1 MSDSF
6 STKVVPKSLVD
17 AVTERLEAA
26 IVAGELAPGERI
38 REQTLATS
46 LGVSRG
52 PLREAIRRLEGR
64 RLLDRKVN
72 VGVSVAML
80 SPERLDNLLTVR
92 EALEGMACRLAAER
106 MSKQELDELVKL
118 LESHARKPDV
128 TRGSGYYQE
137 SGDYDFHFRIVTA
150 SRNELLASIV
160 KGDLYDLLRVYRYK
174 SSTMTGRAAQ
184 AIDEHRAIVEALV
197 ARDPERAEAAMR
209 SHIRNARLHAQM
221 ALRKVD
227 EAEAEA
233 GA

>member
-38 REQTLATS
+38 REQTLAAS

-106 MSKQELDELVKL
+106 MSDQELKELVKL

-128 TRGSGYYQE
+128 TQGSGYYQE
-137 SGDYDFHFRIVTA
+137 SGDYDFHFRIATA
-150 SRNELLASIV
+150 SRNELLSSIV

-184 AIDEHRAIVEALV
+184 AIEEHRAIVEALV
-197 ARDPERAEAAMR
+197 ARDPDRAEAAMR
-209 SHIRNARLHAQM
+209 AHIRNARLHAQM
-221 ALRKVD
+221 ALKKAE
-227 EAEAEA
+227 EAELQ
-233 GA
+233 G